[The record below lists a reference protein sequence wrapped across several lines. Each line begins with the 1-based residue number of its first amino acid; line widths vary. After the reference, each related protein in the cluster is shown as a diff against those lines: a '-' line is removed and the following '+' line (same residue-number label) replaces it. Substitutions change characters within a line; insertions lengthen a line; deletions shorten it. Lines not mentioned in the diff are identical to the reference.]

1 MKKKI
6 TIIFTLL
13 IIAGFVY
20 SESIGV
26 VNTQKVIN
34 ESLRGKQAKSKLE
47 NFMKT
52 KQNYIDN
59 LKKQI
64 VSLERSLNSP
74 VLNQSAREK
83 KALELQNL
91 KTKIKRYAE
100 DSQKEFQVKY
110 NKEMK
115 KMIDEIMP
123 IIQTIGKAKG
133 FKVILNHNPQVPI
146 ILYAD
151 KTIDITN
158 DVIKA
163 YNSKYSK

>member
-6 TIIFTLL
+6 TIILTLL
-13 IIAGFVY
+13 IIVGFVY
-20 SESIGV
+20 SESIGIV
-26 VNTQKVIN
+26 DTQKVIN
-34 ESLRGKQAKSKLE
+34 DSIRGKQAKSKLE
-47 NFMKT
+47 NFMKA

-64 VSLERSLNSP
+64 ANVEKSLNSP

-100 DSQKEFQVKY
+100 DSQKEFQIKY
-110 NKEMK
+110 NKEMQ
-115 KMIDEIMP
+115 KMIKEIMP
-123 IIQTIGKAKG
+123 IIQTIGKTKG
-133 FKVILNHNPQVPI
+133 FKVVLNYNPQVPI